1 MAEIRGIL
9 HLLNAE
15 GGFDI
20 IYPKT
25 YDDLVMVNTIEGET
39 TLKAYLYN
47 LNNDLEE
54 SIQSNTDAIQA
65 IHDGANKANGVV
77 KLGENG
83 LIQSSFIPAE
93 FKEIK
98 IVDSIAARDG
108 ITDAFAGL
116 SVYVKDASADTT
128 VNSGG
133 AYYLY
138 DGAAWIKTAEAESM
152 DVVLEWNAIQ
162 NKPDTLAGYGI
173 TDGVN
178 VSEVVDKA
186 TANTILKLN
195 ADGKLAADVVGNADT
210 ASKLQAPA
218 KIGVKGDDVV
228 AAQVDFDGS
237 LDADIEI
244 VLSDTGVTAGTYSK
258 VTVDAKGRVTGSAAL
273 VAEDIPDLDWA
284 KIVSGKPD
292 TLAGYGITDGVNK
305 AGDTMTGALTLSG
318 APTQDLHAV
327 TKAYVDSVVQGLD
340 IKESVKVATTE
351 NIALSGAM
359 TIDGVA
365 VSAGDR
371 VLVKN
376 QTNAAENG
384 IYVVADEAWSRA
396 IDATDGKV
404 SPGMFTFVEE
414 GTLNANS
421 GYVLATD
428 GEIVVGTTELSFSQF
443 SGMGQVIAG
452 TGIGKN
458 GNEIFIKDTGVT
470 AGTYTKVTVNAQGQV
485 TAAEQLASSDLPE
498 IAWAVI
504 TGKPNSSVEDIDD
517 AVAKK
522 HEHANA
528 EQLAK
533 VNEADG
539 VMTYDGAKMATQ
551 AYAQSM
557 IQVAAT
563 EAELQDL
570 PVGGLWIQ
578 TIEEQG
584 N

>member
-1 MAEIRGIL
+1 MAEIKGIL

-15 GGFDI
+15 GGFDV
-20 IYPKT
+20 IYPRT
-25 YDDLVMVNTIEGET
+25 YADLVMVESESYNGELDGYLNFLNTN
-39 TLKAYLYN
+39 LK
-47 LNNDLEE
+47 E

-65 IHDGANKANGVV
+65 IHDGANKASGVV

-83 LIQSSFIPAE
+83 LIPSSFIPAE

-186 TANTILKLN
+186 TANKILKLN

-533 VNEADG
+533 VKEADG

>member
-1 MAEIRGIL
+1 MAEIKGIL

-15 GGFDI
+15 GGFDV

-25 YDDLVMVNTIEGET
+25 YADLVMVESESYNGELDGYLNFLNTN
-39 TLKAYLYN
+39 LK
-47 LNNDLEE
+47 E

-83 LIQSSFIPAE
+83 LIPSSFIPAK

-116 SVYVKDASADTT
+116 SVYVKDASATT

-138 DGAAWIKTAEAESM
+138 DGTAWIKTAEAESM

-186 TANTILKLN
+186 TANKILKLN

-539 VMTYDGAKMATQ
+539 VMTYDGAEMATQ

>member
-1 MAEIRGIL
+1 
-9 HLLNAE
+9 
-15 GGFDI
+15 
-20 IYPKT
+20 
-25 YDDLVMVNTIEGET
+25 
-39 TLKAYLYN
+39 
-47 LNNDLEE
+47 
-54 SIQSNTDAIQA
+54 
-65 IHDGANKANGVV
+65 
-77 KLGENG
+77 
-83 LIQSSFIPAE
+83 
-93 FKEIK
+93 
-98 IVDSIAARDG
+98 
-108 ITDAFAGL
+108 
-116 SVYVKDASADTT
+116 
-128 VNSGG
+128 
-133 AYYLY
+133 
-138 DGAAWIKTAEAESM
+138 M

-178 VSEVVDKA
+178 VSEVVDAAAAGK
-186 TANTILKLN
+186 ILKLN
-195 ADGKLAADVVGNADT
+195 GDGKLPADVTGNAGT
-210 ASKLQAPA
+210 ASKLKAA
-218 KIGVKGDDVV
+218 VKIGVKGADVV
-228 AAQVDFDGS
+228 AAQTDFDGS
-237 LDADIEI
+237 LDADIDI

-258 VTVDAKGRVTGSAAL
+258 VTVDAKGRVTGSATL
-273 VAEDIPDLDWA
+273 VAEDIPNLDWA

-340 IKESVKVATTE
+340 IKESVRVATTE
-351 NIALSGAM
+351 NIALSGAI
-359 TIDGVA
+359 TVDGVA
-365 VSAGDR
+365 LSVGDR

-384 IYVVADEAWSRA
+384 IYVVADEAWTRA
-396 IDATDGKV
+396 VDASDGKV
-404 SPGMFTFVEE
+404 SSGMFTFVEE
-414 GTLNANS
+414 GAVNANS

-428 GEIVVGTTELSFSQF
+428 GQIVVGTTELSFSQF
-443 SGMGQVIAG
+443 SGMGQVLVG
-452 TGIGKN
+452 TGLSKN
-458 GNEIFIKDTGVT
+458 GNEIFIKDTGVA

-485 TAAEQLASSDLPE
+485 TAAEKLASSDLPE

-504 TGKPNSSVEDIDD
+504 TGKPNSTVEDIDD

-522 HEHANA
+522 HSHANA

-539 VMTYDGAKMATQ
+539 VMTYGGAKMATQ

-563 EAELQDL
+563 EADLKDL

-578 TIEEQG
+578 PMGE
-584 N
+584 

>member
-1 MAEIRGIL
+1 MAIQKGLL
-9 HLLNAE
+9 HLKNAE
-15 GGFDI
+15 GGFDV
-20 IYPKT
+20 IYPTT
-25 YDDLVMVNTIEGET
+25 YADLVKYNDTT
-39 TLKAYLYN
+39 TLVEHLQTQFKDIDDKFTDNEQALSQIE
-47 LNNDLEE
+47 NN
-54 SIQSNTDAIQA
+54 
-65 IHDGANKANGVV
+65 ANKANGFV
-77 KLGENG
+77 KLNENS
-83 LIQSSFIPAE
+83 LIPSAFIPAE

-98 IVDSIAARDG
+98 IVDSITARDG
-108 ITDAFAGL
+108 LADPFAGL
-116 SVYVKDASADTT
+116 SVYVKDASADST

-152 DVVLEWNAIQ
+152 DVVLDWNAIQ
-162 NKPDTLAGYGI
+162 GKPDTLAGYGI

-178 VSEVVDKA
+178 VSDVV
-186 TANTILKLN
+186 TAAAANKILKLD
-195 ADGKLAADVVGNADT
+195 ADGKLPADVTGNAAT

-228 AAQVDFDGS
+228 AANVDFDGS

-258 VTVDAKGRVTGSAAL
+258 VIVDSKGRVTGSASL

-284 KIVSGKPD
+284 KIVSGKPN
-292 TLAGYGITDGVNK
+292 TLEGYGITDGVNK
-305 AGDTMTGALTLSG
+305 TGDTMTGALTLSG

-351 NIALSGAM
+351 NIALSGVIS
-359 TIDGVA
+359 IDGVA
-365 VSAGDR
+365 LSAGDR

-384 IYVVADEAWSRA
+384 IYLANEGAWTRA
-396 IDATDGKV
+396 VDASDGKV
-404 SPGMFTFVEE
+404 SSGMFTFVEE
-414 GTLNANS
+414 GTINANS
-421 GYVLATD
+421 GFVLATD
-428 GEIVVGTTELSFSQF
+428 GEIVVGTTELLFSQF
-443 SGMGQVIAG
+443 SGMGQVITG

-458 GNEIFIKDTGVT
+458 GNEIYIKDTGVA

-485 TAAEQLASSDLPE
+485 TAAENLASNDLPE

-504 TGKPNSSVEDIDD
+504 TGKPASSVEDIDD
-517 AVAKK
+517 AISKK
-522 HEHANA
+522 HAHANA
-528 EQLAK
+528 AQLDK
-533 VNEADG
+533 VAEVEG

-563 EAELQDL
+563 EAELKDM

-578 TIEEQG
+578 TIAEDR
-584 N
+584 

>member
-1 MAEIRGIL
+1 MAEIKGIL

-25 YDDLVMVNTIEGET
+25 YASLVMVADDDGET
-39 TLKAYLYN
+39 NLDSYLWK
-47 LNNDLEE
+47 LNNNLGE
-54 SIQSNTDAIQA
+54 SIKTNADAIKA
-65 IHDGANKANGVV
+65 IHDGANKASGVV

-83 LIQSSFIPAE
+83 LIPSSFIPAE

-138 DGAAWIKTAEAESM
+138 DGAAWVKTAEAESM

-162 NKPDTLAGYGI
+162 GRPDTLAGYGI

-178 VSEVVDKA
+178 VSEVVDAAAAGK
-186 TANTILKLN
+186 ILKLN
-195 ADGKLAADVVGNADT
+195 ADGKLPADVTGNAGT
-210 ASKLQAPA
+210 ASKLQAA
-218 KIGVKGDDVV
+218 VKIGVKGADVV
-228 AAQVDFDGS
+228 AAQTDFDGS
-237 LDADIEI
+237 LDADIDI

-258 VTVDAKGRVTGSAAL
+258 VTVDAKGRVTGSATL
-273 VAEDIPDLDWA
+273 VAEDIPNLDWA

-292 TLAGYGITDGVNK
+292 TLAGYGITDAVNK

-340 IKESVKVATTE
+340 IKESVRVATTG
-351 NIALSGAM
+351 NIALSGAL
-359 TIDGVA
+359 TVDGVA
-365 VSAGDR
+365 LNVGDR

-384 IYVVADEAWSRA
+384 IYVVADEAWTRA
-396 IDATDGKV
+396 VDATNGKI
-404 SPGMFTFVEE
+404 SSGMFTFVEE
-414 GTLNANS
+414 GAVNANS

-428 GEIVVGTTELSFSQF
+428 GQIVVGTTELSFSQF
-443 SGMGQVIAG
+443 SGMGQVLVG
-452 TGIGKN
+452 TGLGKN
-458 GNEIFIKDTGVT
+458 GNEIFINDTGVA

-485 TAAEQLASSDLPE
+485 TAAEKLTSSDLPE

-504 TGKPNSSVEDIDD
+504 TGKPTSTVEDIDD

-522 HEHANA
+522 HSHANA

-539 VMTYDGAKMATQ
+539 VMTYGGAKMATQ

-563 EAELQDL
+563 EADLKDL

-578 TIEEQG
+578 PMD
-584 N
+584 

>member
-186 TANTILKLN
+186 TANKILKLN

>member
-1 MAEIRGIL
+1 MAEIKGIL

-15 GGFDI
+15 GGFDV

-25 YDDLVMVNTIEGET
+25 YADLVMVESESYNGELDGYLNFLNTN
-39 TLKAYLYN
+39 LK
-47 LNNDLEE
+47 E

-83 LIQSSFIPAE
+83 LIPSSFIPAE

-138 DGAAWIKTAEAESM
+138 DGTAWIKTAEAESM

-186 TANTILKLN
+186 TANKILKLN

-539 VMTYDGAKMATQ
+539 VMTYDGAEMATQ

>member
-1 MAEIRGIL
+1 MAEIRGIM
-9 HLLNAE
+9 HLLNAD
-15 GGFDI
+15 GGFDVI
-20 IYPKT
+20 FPKT
-25 YDDLVMVNTIEGET
+25 YSELVFFNTDGVE
-39 TLKAYLYN
+39 KN
-47 LNNDLEE
+47 LNTVLTEKFTPVENN
-54 SIQSNTDAIQA
+54 IKANADAIKA
-65 IHDGANKANGVV
+65 IHDGANKASGVV

-83 LIQSSFIPAE
+83 LIPSSFIPAE

-108 ITDAFAGL
+108 ITNAFAGL
-116 SVYVKDASADTT
+116 SVYVKDASADST

-152 DVVLEWNAIQ
+152 DVVLEWSAIQ

-173 TDGVN
+173 TD
-178 VSEVVDKA
+178 A
-186 TANTILKLN
+186 
-195 ADGKLAADVVGNADT
+195 
-210 ASKLQAPA
+210 
-218 KIGVKGDDVV
+218 
-228 AAQVDFDGS
+228 
-237 LDADIEI
+237 
-244 VLSDTGVTAGTYSK
+244 
-258 VTVDAKGRVTGSAAL
+258 
-273 VAEDIPDLDWA
+273 
-284 KIVSGKPD
+284 
-292 TLAGYGITDGVNK
+292 VNK

-340 IKESVKVATTE
+340 IKESVRVATTE
-351 NIALSGAM
+351 NIALSGA
-359 TIDGVA
+359 ISVDGVA
-365 VSAGDR
+365 LVAGDR

-384 IYVVADEAWSRA
+384 IYVVDNGAWSRA
-396 IDATDGKV
+396 VDASNGKV
-404 SPGMFTFVEE
+404 SSGMFTFVED
-414 GTLNANS
+414 GTVNANS

-428 GEIVVGTTELSFSQF
+428 GEIVVGTTPLTFSQF
-443 SGMGQVIAG
+443 SGMGQVIVG
-452 TGIGKN
+452 TGLGKN
-458 GNEIFIKDTGVT
+458 GNEVFIKDTGVV

-485 TAAEQLASSDLPE
+485 TAAEQLVPSDLPE

-522 HEHANA
+522 HSHANA
-528 EQLAK
+528 AQLDK
-533 VNEADG
+533 VGEADG
-539 VMTYDGAKMATQ
+539 VMTYGGAKMATQ

-563 EAELQDL
+563 EAELKDL

-578 TIEEQG
+578 TITE
-584 N
+584 

>member
-25 YDDLVMVNTIEGET
+25 YNDLVYVKTEDGEV
-39 TLKAYLYN
+39 TLDNYLN
-47 LNNDLEE
+47 GEFTSVKN
-54 SIQSNTDAIQA
+54 SISTNADAIKA
-65 IHDGANKANGVV
+65 IHDGANKASGVV

-83 LIQSSFIPAE
+83 LIPSSFIPAE

-98 IVDSIAARDG
+98 IVDTIAARDG

-138 DGAAWIKTAEAESM
+138 DGAAWVKTAESESM

-178 VSEVVDKA
+178 VSEVVDAA
-186 TANTILKLN
+186 TAGKILKLD
-195 ADGKLAADVVGNADT
+195 ADGKLPADVTGNAGT
-210 ASKLQAPA
+210 ASKLKAA
-218 KIGVKGDDVV
+218 VKIGVKGDDVV
-228 AAQVDFDGS
+228 AAQTNFDGS

-244 VLSDTGVTAGTYSK
+244 VLSDTGVAAGTYSK

-273 VAEDIPDLDWA
+273 VAEDIPNLDWT

-292 TLAGYGITDGVNK
+292 TLAGYGITDAVNK

-340 IKESVKVATTE
+340 IKESVRVATTE
-351 NIALSGAM
+351 NIALSGAI
-359 TIDGVA
+359 TVDGIA
-365 VSAGDR
+365 LGAGDR

-384 IYVVADEAWSRA
+384 IYVVADGAWTRA
-396 IDATDGKV
+396 VDASDGKV
-404 SPGMFTFVEE
+404 SSGMFTFVEE
-414 GTLNANS
+414 GTVNANS

-428 GEIVVGTTELSFSQF
+428 GKIVVGTTELSFSQF
-443 SGMGQVIAG
+443 SGMGQVLVG
-452 TGIGKN
+452 TGLGKN
-458 GNEIFIKDTGVT
+458 GNEIFINDTGVT

-485 TAAEQLASSDLPE
+485 TAAEKLTSSDLPE

-504 TGKPNSSVEDIDD
+504 TGKPTSAVTDIDD

-522 HEHANA
+522 HSHANA

-539 VMTYDGAKMATQ
+539 VMTYGDAKMATQ

-563 EAELQDL
+563 EADLKDL

-578 TIEEQG
+578 PIEPEK
-584 N
+584 

>member
-1 MAEIRGIL
+1 MAEIKGIL

-20 IYPKT
+20 IFPKT
-25 YDDLVMVNTIEGET
+25 YADLVMVAGDDGET
-39 TLKAYLYN
+39 NLDSYLWK
-47 LNNDLEE
+47 LNNDLGE
-54 SIQSNTDAIQA
+54 SIKTNADAIKA
-65 IHDGANKANGVV
+65 IHDGANKASGVV

-83 LIQSSFIPAE
+83 LIPSSFIPAE

-138 DGAAWIKTAEAESM
+138 DGAAWVKTAEAESM

-162 NKPDTLAGYGI
+162 HKPTTLAGYGI

-186 TANTILKLN
+186 TANKLLKLD
-195 ADGKLAADVVGNADT
+195 ADGKLPADVTGNAGT
-210 ASKLQAPA
+210 ASKLQAA
-218 KIGVKGDDVV
+218 VKIGVKGADVV
-228 AAQVDFDGS
+228 AAQTDFDGS
-237 LDADIEI
+237 LDADIDI

-258 VTVDAKGRVTGSAAL
+258 VTVDAKGRVTGSATL
-273 VAEDIPDLDWA
+273 VAEDIPNLDWA

-292 TLAGYGITDGVNK
+292 TLAGYGITDAVNK

-340 IKESVKVATTE
+340 IKESVRVATTA
-351 NIALSGAM
+351 NIALSGAL
-359 TIDGVA
+359 TVDGVA
-365 VSAGDR
+365 LNVGDR

-384 IYVVADEAWSRA
+384 IYVVADEAWTRA
-396 IDATDGKV
+396 VDATNGKI
-404 SPGMFTFVEE
+404 SSGMFTFVEE
-414 GTLNANS
+414 GAVNANS

-428 GEIVVGTTELSFSQF
+428 GQIVVGTTELSFSQF
-443 SGMGQVIAG
+443 SGMGQVLVG
-452 TGIGKN
+452 TGLGKN
-458 GNEIFIKDTGVT
+458 GNEIFINDTGVA

-485 TAAEQLASSDLPE
+485 TAAEKLASSDLPE

-504 TGKPNSSVEDIDD
+504 TGKPTSTVEDIDD

-522 HEHANA
+522 HSHANA

-539 VMTYDGAKMATQ
+539 VMTYGGAKMATQ

-557 IQVAAT
+557 IQVAPN
-563 EAELQDL
+563 EAELKDL

-578 TIEEQG
+578 PMDE
-584 N
+584 

>member
-1 MAEIRGIL
+1 MAEIKGIL

-15 GGFDI
+15 GGFDV

-25 YDDLVMVNTIEGET
+25 YADLVMVESESYNGELDGYLNFLNTN
-39 TLKAYLYN
+39 LK
-47 LNNDLEE
+47 E

-83 LIQSSFIPAE
+83 LIPSSFIPAK

-138 DGAAWIKTAEAESM
+138 DGTAWIKTAEAESM

-186 TANTILKLN
+186 TANKILKLN

-539 VMTYDGAKMATQ
+539 VMTYDGAEMATQ

>member
-1 MAEIRGIL
+1 MAEIKGIL

-20 IYPKT
+20 IFPKT
-25 YDDLVMVNTIEGET
+25 YTNLVFEKTTDGEVSLADKLT
-39 TLKAYLYN
+39 NDFASVEKKIKA
-47 LNNDLEE
+47 
-54 SIQSNTDAIQA
+54 NTDAIQA
-65 IHDGANKANGVV
+65 IHDGANKASGVV

-83 LIQSSFIPAE
+83 LIPSSFIPAE

-98 IVDSIAARDG
+98 IVESIAARDG

-138 DGAAWIKTAEAESM
+138 DGAAWIKTAESESM

-186 TANTILKLN
+186 AAGKILKLDT
-195 ADGKLAADVVGNADT
+195 DGKLPADVTGNAGT
-210 ASKLQAPA
+210 ASKLQTAV
-218 KIGVKGDDVV
+218 KIGVKGADVV
-228 AAQVDFDGS
+228 AAQTDFDGS
-237 LDADIEI
+237 LNADIDI

-273 VAEDIPDLDWA
+273 VAEDIPNLDWA

-292 TLAGYGITDGVNK
+292 TLAGYGITDAVNK

-340 IKESVKVATTE
+340 IKESVRVATTE
-351 NIALSGAM
+351 NIALAGAI
-359 TIDGVA
+359 TVDGVA
-365 VSAGDR
+365 LGVGDR

-384 IYVVADEAWSRA
+384 IYVVANEAWTRA
-396 IDATDGKV
+396 VDASDGKV
-404 SPGMFTFVEE
+404 SSGMFTFVEE
-414 GTLNANS
+414 GTVNANS

-443 SGMGQVIAG
+443 SGMGQVLVG
-452 TGIGKN
+452 TGLSKN
-458 GNEIFIKDTGVT
+458 GNEIFIKDTGVA

-485 TAAEQLASSDLPE
+485 TAAEKLASSDLPE

-504 TGKPNSSVEDIDD
+504 TGKPNSTVEDIDD

-522 HEHANA
+522 HSHANA

-539 VMTYDGAKMATQ
+539 VMTYGGAKMATQ

-563 EAELQDL
+563 EADLKDL

-578 TIEEQG
+578 PMGE
-584 N
+584 

>member
-1 MAEIRGIL
+1 MADIRGIL

-25 YDDLVMVNTIEGET
+25 YMDLVYVTTSDGEI
-39 TLKAYLYN
+39 TLDAKLSDSFVAVKK
-47 LNNDLEE
+47 DLDT
-54 SIQSNTDAIQA
+54 NADAIKA
-65 IHDGANKANGVV
+65 IHDGANKASGVL

-83 LIQSSFIPAE
+83 LIPSSFIPAE

-98 IVDSIAARDG
+98 IVDTIAARDG

-138 DGAAWIKTAEAESM
+138 DGAAWVKTAESESM

-178 VSEVVDKA
+178 VSEVVDTA
-186 TANTILKLN
+186 TAGKLLKLN
-195 ADGKLAADVVGNADT
+195 VDGKLPADVTGNAAT
-210 ASKLQAPA
+210 ASKLQAAA

-228 AAQVDFDGS
+228 AKQVDFDGS

-273 VAEDIPDLDWA
+273 VAEDIPNLDWA

-292 TLAGYGITDGVNK
+292 TLAGYGITDAVNK

-340 IKESVKVATTE
+340 IKESVRVATTE
-351 NIALSGAM
+351 NIALSGAI
-359 TIDGVA
+359 TVDGVA
-365 VSAGDR
+365 LVAGDR

-384 IYVVADEAWSRA
+384 IYVVDTEAWTRA
-396 IDATDGKV
+396 IDATNGKV
-404 SPGMFTFVEE
+404 SSGMFTFVEE
-414 GTLNANS
+414 GTVNANS

-443 SGMGQVIAG
+443 SGMGQVLVG
-452 TGIGKN
+452 TGLGKN
-458 GNEIFIKDTGVT
+458 GNEIFINDTGVT

-485 TAAEQLASSDLPE
+485 TAAEKLASSDLPE

-504 TGKPNSSVEDIDD
+504 TGKPNSDVADIDD
-517 AVAKK
+517 AVSKK
-522 HEHANA
+522 HSHANA

-539 VMTYDGAKMATQ
+539 VMTYGDAKMATQ

-557 IQVAAT
+557 IQVAAS
-563 EAELQDL
+563 EADLKDL

-578 TIEEQG
+578 PLEPQG

>member
-1 MAEIRGIL
+1 MAEIRGIM
-9 HLLNAE
+9 HLLNAD
-15 GGFDI
+15 GGFDVI
-20 IYPKT
+20 FPKT
-25 YDDLVMVNTIEGET
+25 YSELVFFNTDGVE
-39 TLKAYLYN
+39 KN
-47 LNNDLEE
+47 LNTVLTEKFTPVENN
-54 SIQSNTDAIQA
+54 IKANADAIKA
-65 IHDGANKANGVV
+65 IHDGANKASGVV

-83 LIQSSFIPAE
+83 LIPSSFIPAE

-108 ITDAFAGL
+108 ITNAFAGL
-116 SVYVKDASADTT
+116 SVYVKDASADST

-152 DVVLEWNAIQ
+152 DVVLEWSAIQ

-178 VSEVVDKA
+178 VSEVVDA
-186 TANTILKLN
+186 AAANKILKLN
-195 ADGKLAADVVGNADT
+195 ADGKLPADVTGNAAT

-218 KIGVKGDDVV
+218 KIGVKGADVV

-244 VLSDTGVTAGTYSK
+244 VLSDTGVSAGTYTK
-258 VTVDAKGRVTGSAAL
+258 VTVDAKGRVTASSAL
-273 VAEDIPDLDWA
+273 VAEDIPDLDWT

-292 TLAGYGITDGVNK
+292 TLAGYGITDAVNK

-340 IKESVKVATTE
+340 IKESVRVATTE
-351 NIALSGAM
+351 NIALSGA
-359 TIDGVA
+359 ISVDGVA
-365 VSAGDR
+365 LVAGDR

-384 IYVVADEAWSRA
+384 IYVVDNGAWSRA
-396 IDATDGKV
+396 VDASNGKV
-404 SPGMFTFVEE
+404 SSGMFTFVED
-414 GTLNANS
+414 GTVNANS

-428 GEIVVGTTELSFSQF
+428 GEIVVGTTPLTFSQF
-443 SGMGQVIAG
+443 SGMGQVIVG
-452 TGIGKN
+452 TGLGKN
-458 GNEIFIKDTGVT
+458 GNEVFIKDTGVV

-485 TAAEQLASSDLPE
+485 TAAEQLVPSDLPE

-522 HEHANA
+522 HSHANA
-528 EQLAK
+528 AQLDK
-533 VNEADG
+533 VGEADG
-539 VMTYDGAKMATQ
+539 VMTYGGAKMATQ

-563 EAELQDL
+563 EAELKDL

-578 TIEEQG
+578 TITE
-584 N
+584 

>member
-1 MAEIRGIL
+1 MAEIKGIL

-15 GGFDI
+15 GGFDV

-25 YDDLVMVNTIEGET
+25 YADLVMVESESYNGELDGYLNFLNTN
-39 TLKAYLYN
+39 LK
-47 LNNDLEE
+47 E

-83 LIQSSFIPAE
+83 LIPSSFIPAE

-138 DGAAWIKTAEAESM
+138 DGTAWIKTAEAESM

-186 TANTILKLN
+186 TANKILKLN

>member
-1 MAEIRGIL
+1 MAEIKGIL

-20 IYPKT
+20 IFPKT
-25 YDDLVMVNTIEGET
+25 YMDLVFVKTPKGDV
-39 TLKAYLYN
+39 TLTDKLTDQFDIVEKNIKA
-47 LNNDLEE
+47 
-54 SIQSNTDAIQA
+54 NTDAIKA
-65 IHDGANKANGVV
+65 IHDGANKASGVV

-83 LIQSSFIPAE
+83 LIPSSFIPAE

-138 DGAAWIKTAEAESM
+138 DGTAWVKTAESESM

-178 VSEVVDKA
+178 VKEVVTKA
-186 TANTILKLN
+186 EANKILKLD
-195 ADGKLAADVVGNADT
+195 ADGKLPADVTGNAAT
-210 ASKLQAPA
+210 ASKLKAPA

-258 VTVDAKGRVTGSAAL
+258 VTVDSKGRVTGSAAL
-273 VAEDIPDLDWA
+273 VAEDIPNLDWA

-292 TLAGYGITDGVNK
+292 TLAGYGITDAVNK

-351 NIALSGAM
+351 NIALSGA
-359 TIDGVA
+359 ISVDGVA
-365 VSAGDR
+365 LVAGDR

-376 QTNAAENG
+376 QTNAADNG
-384 IYVVADEAWSRA
+384 IYVVDTGAWARA
-396 IDATDGKV
+396 VDASDGKV
-404 SPGMFTFVEE
+404 SSGMFTFVEQ
-414 GTLNANS
+414 GTVNANS

-443 SGMGQVIAG
+443 SGMGQVIVG
-452 TGIGKN
+452 TGLNKN

-485 TAAEQLASSDLPE
+485 TAAEQLASADLPE

-504 TGKPNSSVEDIDD
+504 TGKPNSAVADIDD

-522 HEHANA
+522 HSHANA

-539 VMTYDGAKMATQ
+539 VMTYGGAKMATQ

-557 IQVAAT
+557 IQVAAS
-563 EAELQDL
+563 EADLKDL

-578 TIEEQG
+578 PLEDQG
-584 N
+584 K

>member
-1 MAEIRGIL
+1 MAEIRGIM
-9 HLLNAE
+9 HLLNAD
-15 GGFDI
+15 GGFDVI
-20 IYPKT
+20 FPKT
-25 YDDLVMVNTIEGET
+25 YSELVFFNTDGVE
-39 TLKAYLYN
+39 KN
-47 LNNDLEE
+47 LNTVLTEKFTPVENN
-54 SIQSNTDAIQA
+54 IKANADAIKA
-65 IHDGANKANGVV
+65 IHDGANKASGVV

-83 LIQSSFIPAE
+83 LIPSSFIPAE

-108 ITDAFAGL
+108 ITNAFAGL
-116 SVYVKDASADTT
+116 SVYVKDASADST

-152 DVVLEWNAIQ
+152 DVVLEWSAIQ

-178 VSEVVDKA
+178 VSEVVD
-186 TANTILKLN
+186 TAAANKILKLD
-195 ADGKLAADVVGNADT
+195 ADGKLPADVTGNAAT

-218 KIGVKGDDVV
+218 KIGVKGADVV
-228 AAQVDFDGS
+228 AAKVDFDGS

-244 VLSDTGVTAGTYSK
+244 VLSDTGVSAGTYTK
-258 VTVDAKGRVTGSAAL
+258 VTVDAKGRVTASSAL
-273 VAEDIPDLDWA
+273 VAEDIPNLDWT

-292 TLAGYGITDGVNK
+292 TLAGYGITDAVNK

-340 IKESVKVATTE
+340 IKESVRVATTE
-351 NIALSGAM
+351 NIALSGA
-359 TIDGVA
+359 ISVDGVA
-365 VSAGDR
+365 LVAGDR

-384 IYVVADEAWSRA
+384 IYVVDNGAWSRA
-396 IDATDGKV
+396 VDASNGKV
-404 SPGMFTFVEE
+404 SSGMFTFVED
-414 GTLNANS
+414 GTVNANS

-428 GEIVVGTTELSFSQF
+428 GEIVVGTTPLTFSQF
-443 SGMGQVIAG
+443 SGMGQVIVG
-452 TGIGKN
+452 TGLGKN
-458 GNEIFIKDTGVT
+458 GNEVFIKDTGVV

-485 TAAEQLASSDLPE
+485 TAAEQLASNDLPE

-517 AVAKK
+517 AVARK
-522 HEHANA
+522 HSHANA
-528 EQLAK
+528 AQLDK
-533 VNEADG
+533 VGEADG
-539 VMTYDGAKMATQ
+539 VMTYGGAKMATQ

-563 EAELQDL
+563 EAELKDL

-578 TIEEQG
+578 TITE
-584 N
+584 

>member
-1 MAEIRGIL
+1 MAEIKGIL

-20 IYPKT
+20 IFPKT
-25 YDDLVMVNTIEGET
+25 YTNLVFEKTTDGEISLADKLTNDFAAVNKSV
-39 TLKAYLYN
+39 KAN
-47 LNNDLEE
+47 A
-54 SIQSNTDAIQA
+54 DAIKA
-65 IHDGANKANGVV
+65 IHDGANKASGVV

-83 LIQSSFIPAE
+83 LIPSSFIPAE

-138 DGAAWIKTAEAESM
+138 DGAAWIKTAESEAM

-162 NKPDTLAGYGI
+162 NKPDTIAGYGI
-173 TDGVN
+173 TDAVN

-186 TANTILKLN
+186 AAGKLLKLDV
-195 ADGKLAADVVGNADT
+195 DGKLPADVTGNAGT
-210 ASKLQAPA
+210 ASKLQTAV
-218 KIGVKGDDVV
+218 KIGVKGADVV
-228 AAQVDFDGS
+228 AAQADFDGS
-237 LDADIEI
+237 LNADIDI
-244 VLSDTGVTAGTYSK
+244 VLSDTGVTAGTYTK

-292 TLAGYGITDGVNK
+292 TLAGYGITDAVNK

-318 APTQDLHAV
+318 APTQDLHAA

-340 IKESVKVATTE
+340 IKESVRAATTE
-351 NIALSGAM
+351 NIALSGAI
-359 TIDGVA
+359 TVDGVA
-365 VSAGDR
+365 LNVGDR

-384 IYVVADEAWSRA
+384 IYVVADEAWTRA
-396 IDATDGKV
+396 VDATDGKI
-404 SPGMFTFVEE
+404 SSGMFTFVEE
-414 GTLNANS
+414 GTVNSNS

-428 GEIVVGTTELSFSQF
+428 GKIVVGTTELSFSQF
-443 SGMGQVIAG
+443 SGMGQVLVG
-452 TGIGKN
+452 TGLGKN
-458 GNEIFIKDTGVT
+458 GNEIFINDTGVT

-485 TAAEQLASSDLPE
+485 TAAEKLASSDLPE

-504 TGKPNSSVEDIDD
+504 TGKPTSTVEDIDD

-522 HEHANA
+522 HSHANA

-557 IQVAAT
+557 IQVAAS
-563 EAELQDL
+563 EADLKDL

-578 TIEEQG
+578 PME
-584 N
+584 

>member
-1 MAEIRGIL
+1 MAEIKGIL

-20 IYPKT
+20 IFPKT
-25 YDDLVMVNTIEGET
+25 YTNLVFEKTTDGEVSLADKLTNDFAAVNKSV
-39 TLKAYLYN
+39 KAN
-47 LNNDLEE
+47 A
-54 SIQSNTDAIQA
+54 DAIKA
-65 IHDGANKANGVV
+65 IHDGANKASGVL

-83 LIQSSFIPAE
+83 LIPSSFIPAE

-98 IVDSIAARDG
+98 IVDNIAARDG

-138 DGAAWIKTAEAESM
+138 DGTAWIKTAESEAM

-162 NKPDTLAGYGI
+162 NKPDTIAGYGI
-173 TDGVN
+173 TDAVN

-186 TANTILKLN
+186 AAGKILKLDV
-195 ADGKLAADVVGNADT
+195 DGKLHADVTGNAGT
-210 ASKLQAPA
+210 ASKLQTAV
-218 KIGVKGDDVV
+218 KIGVKGADVV
-228 AAQVDFDGS
+228 AAQADFDGS
-237 LDADIEI
+237 LNADIDI
-244 VLSDTGVTAGTYSK
+244 VLSNTGVTAGTYSK

-273 VAEDIPDLDWA
+273 VAEDIPNLDWA

-292 TLAGYGITDGVNK
+292 TLAGYGITDAVNK

-318 APTQDLHAV
+318 APTQDLHAA

-340 IKESVKVATTE
+340 IKESVKAATTE
-351 NIALSGAM
+351 NIALSGAI
-359 TIDGVA
+359 TVDDVA
-365 VSAGDR
+365 LNVGDR

-376 QTNAAENG
+376 QTIAAENG
-384 IYVVADEAWSRA
+384 IYVVGDEAWTRA
-396 IDATDGKV
+396 VDASDGKI
-404 SPGMFTFVEE
+404 SSGMFTFVEE
-414 GTLNANS
+414 GTVNANS

-428 GEIVVGTTELSFSQF
+428 GKIVVGTTELSFSQF
-443 SGMGQVIAG
+443 SGMGQVLVG
-452 TGIGKN
+452 TGLGKN
-458 GNEIFIKDTGVT
+458 GNEIFISDTGVA

-485 TAAEQLASSDLPE
+485 TAAEKLASSDLPE

-504 TGKPNSSVEDIDD
+504 TGKPTSAIEDIDD

-522 HEHANA
+522 HSHANA
-528 EQLAK
+528 DQLAK

-539 VMTYDGAKMATQ
+539 VMTYGDAKMATQ

-557 IQVAAT
+557 IQVADT
-563 EAELQDL
+563 EADLKDL

-578 TIEEQG
+578 PMQ
-584 N
+584 

>member
-1 MAEIRGIL
+1 MAEIKGIL

-25 YDDLVMVNTIEGET
+25 YSNLVYVKKGDGEE
-39 TLKAYLYN
+39 TLDEKLA
-47 LNNDLEE
+47 NNFASVETSLEA
-54 SIQSNTDAIQA
+54 NANAIKA
-65 IHDGANKANGVV
+65 IHDGANKASGVV

-83 LIQSSFIPAE
+83 LIPSSFIPAE

-138 DGAAWIKTAEAESM
+138 DGAAWIKTAESESM

-173 TDGVN
+173 TDAVN

-186 TANTILKLN
+186 TAGKILKLDV
-195 ADGKLAADVVGNADT
+195 DGKLPADVTGNAGT
-210 ASKLQAPA
+210 ASKLQSAV
-218 KIGVKGDDVV
+218 KIGVKGADVV
-228 AAQVDFDGS
+228 TAQTDFDGS
-237 LDADIEI
+237 LDADIDI

-273 VAEDIPDLDWA
+273 VAEDIPNLDWA

-292 TLAGYGITDGVNK
+292 TLAGYGITDAVNK

-340 IKESVKVATTE
+340 IKESVRVATTA
-351 NIALSGAM
+351 NIALSGAI
-359 TIDGVA
+359 TVDDVA
-365 VSAGDR
+365 LNVGDR

-384 IYVVADEAWSRA
+384 IYVVADEAWTRA
-396 IDATDGKV
+396 VDATDGKI
-404 SPGMFTFVEE
+404 SSGMFTFVEE
-414 GTLNANS
+414 GAVNANS

-428 GEIVVGTTELSFSQF
+428 GQIVVGTTELSFSQF
-443 SGMGQVIAG
+443 SGMGQVLVG
-452 TGIGKN
+452 TGLGKN
-458 GNEIFIKDTGVT
+458 GNEIFINDTGV
-470 AGTYTKVTVNAQGQV
+470 AVGTYTKVTVNAQGQV
-485 TAAEQLASSDLPE
+485 TAAEKLASSDLPE

-504 TGKPNSSVEDIDD
+504 TGKPTSTVEDIDD

-522 HEHANA
+522 HSHANA

-539 VMTYDGAKMATQ
+539 VMTYGGAKMATQ

-557 IQVAAT
+557 IQVAAS
-563 EAELQDL
+563 EADLKDL

-578 TIEEQG
+578 PMGE
-584 N
+584 

>member
-1 MAEIRGIL
+1 MAEIKGIL

-20 IYPKT
+20 IFPKT
-25 YDDLVMVNTIEGET
+25 YTNLVFEKTTDGEVSLADKLTKDFESVNKSI
-39 TLKAYLYN
+39 KAN
-47 LNNDLEE
+47 ADG
-54 SIQSNTDAIQA
+54 IKA
-65 IHDGANKANGVV
+65 IHDGANKASGVL

-83 LIQSSFIPAE
+83 LIPSSFIPAE

-138 DGAAWIKTAEAESM
+138 DGAAWIKTAESESM

-173 TDGVN
+173 TDAVN

-186 TANTILKLN
+186 TAGKILKLDV
-195 ADGKLAADVVGNADT
+195 DGKLPADVTGNAGT
-210 ASKLQAPA
+210 ASKLQSAV
-218 KIGVKGDDVV
+218 KIGVKGADVV
-228 AAQVDFDGS
+228 AAQTDFDGS
-237 LDADIEI
+237 LDADIDI

-273 VAEDIPDLDWA
+273 VAEDIPNLDWA

-292 TLAGYGITDGVNK
+292 TLAGYGITDAVNK

-340 IKESVKVATTE
+340 IKESVRVATTA
-351 NIALSGAM
+351 NIALSGAI
-359 TIDGVA
+359 TVDGVA
-365 VSAGDR
+365 LNVGDR

-384 IYVVADEAWSRA
+384 IYVVADEAWTRA
-396 IDATDGKV
+396 VDATDGKI
-404 SPGMFTFVEE
+404 SSGMFTFVEE
-414 GTLNANS
+414 GAVNANS

-428 GEIVVGTTELSFSQF
+428 GQIVVGTTELSFSQF
-443 SGMGQVIAG
+443 SGMGQVLVG
-452 TGIGKN
+452 TGLGKN
-458 GNEIFIKDTGVT
+458 GNEIFINDTGVT

-485 TAAEQLASSDLPE
+485 TAAEKLASSDLPE

-504 TGKPNSSVEDIDD
+504 TGKPTSTVEDIDD

-522 HEHANA
+522 HSHANA

-539 VMTYDGAKMATQ
+539 VMTYGGAKMATQ

-563 EAELQDL
+563 EADLKDL

-578 TIEEQG
+578 PMD
-584 N
+584 

>member
-1 MAEIRGIL
+1 MAEIKGIL

-20 IYPKT
+20 IFPKT
-25 YDDLVMVNTIEGET
+25 YADLVMVAGDDGET
-39 TLKAYLYN
+39 NLDSYLWK
-47 LNNDLEE
+47 LNNDLGE
-54 SIQSNTDAIQA
+54 SIKTNADAIKA
-65 IHDGANKANGVV
+65 IHDGANKASGVV

-83 LIQSSFIPAE
+83 LIPSSFIPAE

-138 DGAAWIKTAEAESM
+138 DGAAWVKTAEAESM

-162 NKPDTLAGYGI
+162 HKPTTLAGYGI

-186 TANTILKLN
+186 TANKLLKLD
-195 ADGKLAADVVGNADT
+195 ADGKLPADVTGNAGT
-210 ASKLQAPA
+210 ASKLQTAV
-218 KIGVKGDDVV
+218 KIGVKGADVV
-228 AAQVDFDGS
+228 AAQTDFDGS
-237 LDADIEI
+237 LDADIDI

-258 VTVDAKGRVTGSAAL
+258 VTVDAKGRVTGSATL
-273 VAEDIPDLDWA
+273 VAEDIPNLDWA

-292 TLAGYGITDGVNK
+292 TLAGYGITDAVNK

-340 IKESVKVATTE
+340 IKESVRVATTA
-351 NIALSGAM
+351 NIALSGAL
-359 TIDGVA
+359 TVDGVA
-365 VSAGDR
+365 LNVGDR

-384 IYVVADEAWSRA
+384 IYVVADEAWTRA
-396 IDATDGKV
+396 VDATNGKI
-404 SPGMFTFVEE
+404 SSGMFTFVEE
-414 GTLNANS
+414 GAVNANS

-428 GEIVVGTTELSFSQF
+428 GQIVVGTTELSFSQF
-443 SGMGQVIAG
+443 SGMGQVLVG
-452 TGIGKN
+452 TGLGKN
-458 GNEIFIKDTGVT
+458 GNEIFINDTGVA

-485 TAAEQLASSDLPE
+485 TAAEKLASSDLPE

-504 TGKPNSSVEDIDD
+504 TGKPTSTVEDIDD

-522 HEHANA
+522 HSHANA

-539 VMTYDGAKMATQ
+539 VMTYGGAKMATQ

-557 IQVAAT
+557 IQVAPN
-563 EAELQDL
+563 EAELKDL

-578 TIEEQG
+578 PMDE
-584 N
+584 

>member
-1 MAEIRGIL
+1 MAEIKGIL

-20 IYPKT
+20 IFPKT
-25 YDDLVMVNTIEGET
+25 YTNLVFEKTTDGEVSLADKLTKDFESVNKSI
-39 TLKAYLYN
+39 KAN
-47 LNNDLEE
+47 ADG
-54 SIQSNTDAIQA
+54 IKA
-65 IHDGANKANGVV
+65 IHDGANKASGVL

-83 LIQSSFIPAE
+83 LIPSSFIPAE

-138 DGAAWIKTAEAESM
+138 DGAAWIKTAESESM

-173 TDGVN
+173 TDAVN

-186 TANTILKLN
+186 TAGKILKLDV
-195 ADGKLAADVVGNADT
+195 DGKLPADVTGNAGT
-210 ASKLQAPA
+210 ASKLQSAV
-218 KIGVKGDDVV
+218 KIGVKGADVV
-228 AAQVDFDGS
+228 AAQTDFDGS
-237 LDADIEI
+237 LDADIDI

-273 VAEDIPDLDWA
+273 VAEDIPNLDWA

-292 TLAGYGITDGVNK
+292 TLAGYGITDAVNK

-340 IKESVKVATTE
+340 IKESVRVATTA
-351 NIALSGAM
+351 NIALSGAI
-359 TIDGVA
+359 TVDGVA
-365 VSAGDR
+365 LNVGDR

-384 IYVVADEAWSRA
+384 IYVVADEAWTRA
-396 IDATDGKV
+396 VDATDGKI
-404 SPGMFTFVEE
+404 SSGMFTFVEE
-414 GTLNANS
+414 GAVNANS

-428 GEIVVGTTELSFSQF
+428 GQIVVGTTELSFSQF
-443 SGMGQVIAG
+443 SGMGQVLVG
-452 TGIGKN
+452 TGLGKN
-458 GNEIFIKDTGVT
+458 GNEIFINDTGVT

-485 TAAEQLASSDLPE
+485 TAAEKLASSDLPE

-504 TGKPNSSVEDIDD
+504 TGKPTSTVEDIDD

-522 HEHANA
+522 HSHANA

-539 VMTYDGAKMATQ
+539 VMTYGGAKMATQ

-557 IQVAAT
+557 IQVSAT
-563 EAELQDL
+563 EADLKDL

-578 TIEEQG
+578 PMD
-584 N
+584 